1 MMTLADLLAE
11 PHRRITGLTSDSRQV
26 RKGFLFAALPGN
38 RANGATYMADAVA
51 RGAAVILTGPE
62 TTPPEGCAVPV
73 VRVDHPR
80 RELARLAG
88 AFYAPL
94 PEVLTAVTGTNGK
107 TSTAMFTLQLWQALG
122 HKAATIGTNGIQG
135 TGINREG
142 SLTTPDPVALAA
154 DLADLH
160 QRGISH
166 VALEASSH
174 GLDQFRLDGLIFK
187 AGGFTYL
194 GRDHLDYHVTA
205 EQYFH
210 AKSQLF
216 ARLLPRGATAV
227 LNADVPEL
235 PALMALC
242 VARGHTRITY
252 GRTGQELRLLNVQ
265 PEPDGLQ
272 LDVAVFGKPY
282 AVRLPLTGAF
292 QAGNVLCALGL
303 VIGAGTPAETAVAH
317 LSALRGVRGRME
329 LVGRTAQ
336 GAGIYVDYAH
346 TPDALETVLAAL
358 RPHTR
363 GKLHVVF
370 GCGGNRDKGKRP
382 QMGAIAARLA
392 DVVHV
397 TDDNPRHEDPAVIR
411 REVRAGCPQAFE
423 HADRTKA
430 VQAALDAL
438 QGGDTLV
445 IAGKGHEQ
453 GQIIGDEVLPYDDAQ
468 VVRQTLTPGC

>member
-1 MMTLADLLAE
+1 MTTLPDLLAE
-11 PHRRITGLTSDSRQV
+11 PHRFMTGLTSDSREVKQ
-26 RKGFLFAALPGN
+26 GFLFVALSGIRADGAAYVG
-38 RANGATYMADAVA
+38 DALA
-51 RGAAVILTGPE
+51 RGAGSVLASPDAIM
-62 TTPPEGCAVPV
+62 PEGIAVPV
-73 VRVDHPR
+73 VRVDNPR
-80 RELARLAG
+80 LALARLAA
-88 AFYAPL
+88 AFHAPL

-107 TSTAMFTLQLWQALG
+107 TSTAMFALQLWQALG

-154 DLADLH
+154 DLSLLR

-174 GLDQFRLDGLIFK
+174 GLDQFRLDGLTFK
-187 AGGFTYL
+187 AAGFTYL
-194 GRDHLDYHVTA
+194 GRDHLDYHVTT
-205 EQYFH
+205 EQYFS

-216 ARLLPRGATAV
+216 SRLLPRGGTAV

-252 GRTGQELRLLNVQ
+252 GRTGQDLRLLHVQ
-265 PEPDGLQ
+265 PEPDGLH
-272 LDVAVFGKPY
+272 LEVEVFGRRQ
-282 AVRLPLTGAF
+282 AARVPLTGAF

-303 VIGAGTPAETAVAH
+303 VIGAGTPADAAAAQ
-317 LSALRGVRGRME
+317 LSSLRGVRGRME
-329 LVGRTAQ
+329 LVARTAH
-336 GAGIYVDYAH
+336 GAGVYVDYAH
-346 TPDALETVLAAL
+346 TPDALETVLKAL

-392 DVVHV
+392 DAVYV

-423 HADRTKA
+423 HGDRTKA

-453 GQIIGDEVLPYDDAQ
+453 GQIIGDEVHPFDDAQ
-468 VVRQTLTPGC
+468 VVRQTLTPGR